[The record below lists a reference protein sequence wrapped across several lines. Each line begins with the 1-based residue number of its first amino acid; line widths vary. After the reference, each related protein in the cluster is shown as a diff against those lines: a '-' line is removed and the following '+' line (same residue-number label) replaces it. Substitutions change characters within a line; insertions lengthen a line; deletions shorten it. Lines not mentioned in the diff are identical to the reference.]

1 MSSAPQTQTTKESAT
16 TGNVDTKRVKG
27 RRTIHYDSFDDVLA
41 DAERLADMETKSLG
55 NWSLGQILK
64 HLSLSIDMMIDGG
77 DFLMPAPL
85 RFVLRL
91 LMKKKMLSRTLSPG
105 FKLPKKASRFIPP
118 PTSTEEGLSLL
129 RTAVQRVKSTSQ
141 RGLHPGFGKLTQQE
155 WDEFQLRH
163 CEMHM
168 SFIVPA

>member
-1 MSSAPQTQTTKESAT
+1 
-16 TGNVDTKRVKG
+16 VDTKRVIG
-27 RRTIHYDSFDDVLA
+27 RRTVHYNTFDDLLA
-41 DAERLADMETKSLG
+41 DAERLAVSQTKSLG

-77 DFLMPAPL
+77 EFSLPAPV
-85 RFVLRL
+85 RFVMRL
-91 LMKKKMLSRTLSPG
+91 LMKKRMLSRTLSPG

-118 PTSTEEGLSLL
+118 PTSTEDGLRML
-129 RTAVQRVKSTSQ
+129 RAAVQRVKGTSQ
-141 RGLHPGFGKLTQQE
+141 RGLHPAFGKLTKHE

-163 CEMHM
+163 CEMHL